1 METKRFYRSEKN
13 RVIAGVFGGLG
24 EYGNIDPVFLRLI
37 WILIVVF
44 TGFVP
49 GLIAYFLAIIIIPKK
64 SEK

>member
-1 METKRFYRSEKN
+1 METKRLYRSEKN
-13 RVIAGVFGGLG
+13 KVIAGIFGGLG

-49 GLIAYFLAIIIIPKK
+49 GLIAYFLENKQDINV
-64 SEK
+64 